1 MGNISRRNFLK
12 YAGLT
17 GGVAGLASL
26 AGCSGNGGDGAD
38 GDKIKIGVS
47 I

>member
-17 GGVAGLASL
+17 GGVAGLASPAAL
-26 AGCSGNGGDGAD
+26 LIGWGITGA
-38 GDKIKIGVS
+38 S
-47 I
+47 SNPER